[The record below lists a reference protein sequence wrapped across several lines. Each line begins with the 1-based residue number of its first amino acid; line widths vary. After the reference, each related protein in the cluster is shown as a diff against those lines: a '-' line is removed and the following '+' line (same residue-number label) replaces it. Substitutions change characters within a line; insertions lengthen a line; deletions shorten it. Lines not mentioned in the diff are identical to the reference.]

1 MQGIESL
8 DKFKSFVSSLGGLG
22 RYEDTYIVHAAE
34 GETVVPMEVF
44 DKNPVLKERLFE
56 SMRDMGIEPERY
68 IVGNEL
74 NSINPITGQPEFFL
88 KKIGRRLRKAVRDI
102 GSRARKA
109 AADISGYA
117 APIIG
122 ALYGPAAGAAAGAF
136 LGQYKRENPGDPNQA
151 LQMALR
157 GGISGLGTNIA
168 TGQGF
173 GLGGGLRGAYGLET
187 FNPLTIGR
195 ATLGQTGLETGQTG
209 AGFDA
214 FLRPKVEGGNFL
226 DRVKAL
232 DSFGLGGGEATD
244 VVSSGTDMASGKL
257 SGFNKNLAKAQ
268 TKDISTSLLDKIL
281 KNAGILKSA
290 ATFASI
296 YGTYALGNA
305 IKQEQEQQK
314 KDMAKFQGPFGERG
328 TNEQLLALLATPEL
342 ISAPN
347 TALAAAPIFAAEGG
361 GVTDLRQ
368 GGESEGPGTG
378 TSDDIPAMLSDGE
391 FVMTAK
397 AVRGAGGGDRREGA
411 KKMYQMMDQLE
422 ARA

>member
-8 DKFKSFVSSLGGLG
+8 DNFKSFVSSIGGLG

-44 DKNPVLKERLFE
+44 DRNPVLKERLFE

-74 NSINPITGQPEFFL
+74 NSINPVTGQPEFFL
-88 KKIGRRLRKAVRDI
+88 KKIFRRIKKGVRDI

-109 AADISGYA
+109 AADVSGYA

-122 ALYGPAAGAAAGAF
+122 AMYGPAAGAAAGAF

-157 GGISGLGTNIA
+157 GGISGVGSNLA
-168 TGQGF
+168 TGQGIMGT
-173 GLGGGLRGAYGLET
+173 GLSGAYGT
-187 FNPLTIGR
+187 ANPINIGKQ
-195 ATLGQTGLETGQTG
+195 LLGMGEFVPGQTVGGIPGTGTFTTPGRFVPTSTGKMNILEGLGKT
-209 AGFDA
+209 FM
-214 FLRPKVEGGNFL
+214 KEGGKGFGDLKIFDGVSNILNQLGLGSNATVTEVANADPTLLQRIFGG
-226 DRVKAL
+226 KAL
-232 DSFGLGGGEATD
+232 PLI
-244 VVSSGTDMASGKL
+244 
-257 SGFNKNLAKAQ
+257 LAA
-268 TKDISTSLLDKIL
+268 
-281 KNAGILKSA
+281 
-290 ATFASI
+290 
-296 YGTYALGNA
+296 YGTKTLADA
-305 IKQEQEQQK
+305 IAEET
-314 KDMAKFQGPFGERG
+314 ERARKEREAMDANYG
-328 TNEQLLALLATPEL
+328 KRLTDDQFESILAGATGVVPPLAFEASPT
-342 ISAPN
+342 
-347 TALAAAPIFAAEGG
+347 LAAQG
-361 GVTDLRQ
+361 GVMDLRQ
-368 GGESEGPGTG
+368 GGESTGPGTG

-411 KKMYQMMDQLE
+411 RKMYQMMDQLE

>member
-8 DKFKSFVSSLGGLG
+8 DNFKSFVSSIGGLG

-44 DKNPVLKERLFE
+44 DRNPVLKERLFE

-74 NSINPITGQPEFFL
+74 NSINPVTGQPEFFL
-88 KKIGRRLRKAVRDI
+88 KKIFRRVKKGIRDI

-109 AADISGYA
+109 AADVSGYA

-122 ALYGPAAGAAAGAF
+122 AMYGPAAGAAAGAF

-157 GGISGLGTNIA
+157 GGISGIGTNLA
-168 TGQGF
+168 TGQGAF
-173 GLGGGLRGAYGLET
+173 GGTGLGGA
-187 FNPLTIGR
+187 
-195 ATLGQTGLETGQTG
+195 
-209 AGFDA
+209 
-214 FLRPKVEGGNFL
+214 
-226 DRVKAL
+226 
-232 DSFGLGGGEATD
+232 
-244 VVSSGTDMASGKL
+244 
-257 SGFNKNLAKAQ
+257 
-268 TKDISTSLLDKIL
+268 
-281 KNAGILKSA
+281 
-290 ATFASI
+290 
-296 YGTYALGNA
+296 YGTYNPLNIGKQLLGMGEMQLVQGPSSTQIPGGIRQFVPDPSGKMNILEGLGRTFMKKGGTGFGDLKLFDNLLGNLGLSSGSDVGTIA
-305 IKQEQEQQK
+305 QAGGGNLLTRI
-314 KDMAKFQGPFGERG
+314 FGG
-328 TNEQLLALLATPEL
+328 KALPL
-342 ISAPN
+342 I
-347 TALAAAPIFAAEGG
+347 LAAYGTKTLADAIEEENEKARKEREEMDANYGKRLTDDQFESILAGATGVVPPLAFAEGG
-361 GVTDLRQ
+361 VMDLRQ

-411 KKMYQMMDQLE
+411 RKMYQMMDQLE